1 QREAYGDAYQESATV
16 LGGKLAL
23 ARASCWGAEA
33 GGVLLGYAFA
43 HPWRRA
49 SPPPLHAALES
60 LPAAADAMFVHDVA
74 IAACARGHGLAARLL
89 ARIEAAARAGGYPA
103 LRLVA
108 MRSPTGSAT
117 ASCRWRGPRRCR
129 PATVPARAFSSA
141 QSRPSERWQA
151 SAEQLAAVAT
161 QVEHRGNLEVD
172 IGRLTRAA
180 AHQHGAHAEPA
191 RGAQI
196 DRGILDHHAAA

>member
-1 QREAYGDAYQESATV
+1 
-16 LGGKLAL
+16 
-23 ARASCWGAEA
+23 ASCWGAEA

-103 LRLVA
+103 LSLVA
-108 MRSPTGSAT
+108 LGDALTYWQRHGF
-117 ASCRWRGPRRCR
+117 
-129 PATVPARAFSSA
+129 VPVAG
-141 QSRPSERWQA
+141 
-151 SAEQLAAVAT
+151 AAP
-161 QVEHRGNLEVD
+161 L
-172 IGRLTRAA
+172 
-180 AHQHGAHAEPA
+180 PP
-191 RGAQI
+191 
-196 DRGILDHHAAA
+196 